1 MLTATYMMGAMIESR
16 DETNIFSPSLL
27 FLRTDALE
35 TALTSSSIYS
45 FWIQLKSTHLYAV
58 SFSPVLPAH
67 LSMATGCTLL
77 KVKALFYF
85 YSLLFFRCR
94 SIARM
99 ADAFDFILF
108 SFSLSRREFLFLL
121 GFSWVVCMHF
131 LNSLHVFLSLTS
143 CVVLCDFYCS
153 GRLRHHSHDLL
164 LLFRNMRSVWMT
176 KTALFCRHYVCAFSF
191 GMEGATSRDIFC
203 FSSFNTI
210 AKYDNELC
218 DATLACKMAKWEA
231 IQKPTFFA
239 IDVFLSFFVGRA
251 ASASCKLH
259 RKWRVS

>member
-1 MLTATYMMGAMIESR
+1 MHSKERHTAHKHAISTNNNIEKKQRTGGEKTILLPLETRANYMYFFFFCLCQTDVRLHAAQIDKNKKKKRNENKQLIFRRSQFHNFTMLTATYMMGAMIESR

-153 GRLRHHSHDLL
+153 GRRRHHSHDLL
-164 LLFRNMRSVWMT
+164 LLFRNMRSV
-176 KTALFCRHYVCAFSF
+176 
-191 GMEGATSRDIFC
+191 
-203 FSSFNTI
+203 
-210 AKYDNELC
+210 
-218 DATLACKMAKWEA
+218 
-231 IQKPTFFA
+231 
-239 IDVFLSFFVGRA
+239 
-251 ASASCKLH
+251 
-259 RKWRVS
+259 